1 MGTTPTFGFPYP
13 DQTNSVD
20 VADDIASLA
29 QSIDLTLPLFAPLD
43 SPTFVGVPKAPTASA
58 TTNDTQIATTE
69 FVHSQG
75 YITEAEA
82 DDRYA
87 DANGGTSQ
95 NPTLDGIISVP
106 SLSDGVV
113 LASSGEL
120 TSSSVLSMDLGGTGN
135 ATTTAS
141 GVVYVDET
149 NSAFAYTSAGSP
161 GQYLQSQGTGQQ
173 PIWSDV
179 QSNFNGTITP
189 TEAQQGALWVD
200 TTNNVLKVYDE
211 TNGWQVVAGTPRVT
225 KAANSELVLSDA
237 GCLLEVSSASAAVIN
252 IPNSSVVDFPI
263 GTTITIV
270 QTGAGRIS
278 VNGTSGVTVVGTPTS
293 TLRAQWST
301 ATLYKRESNN
311 WLVAGDLL

>member
-29 QSIDLTLPLFAPLD
+29 QAIDLTLPMFAPLD

-82 DDRYA
+82 DDKYA

-95 NPTLDGIISVP
+95 DPTLDGIIGVP

-113 LASSGEL
+113 LASSNEL
-120 TSSSVLSMDLGGTGN
+120 TTTTTLGMDLGGTGN
-135 ATTTAS
+135 TATTAS

-149 NSAFAYTSAGSP
+149 NSSFAYTSAGTA

-189 TEAQQGALWVD
+189 SEAQQGALWVD
-200 TTNNVLKVYDE
+200 TTNNVLKVYDQ
-211 TNGWQVVAGTPRVT
+211 TNGWQVVAGTPRVL
-225 KAANSELVLSDA
+225 KAPNSELVLSDA
-237 GCLLEVSSASAAVIN
+237 GCLLEVSSSSNAVIN
-252 IPNSSVVDFPI
+252 IPNSSVVNYPI

-270 QTGAGRIS
+270 QSGAGKIS
-278 VNGTSGVTVVGTPTS
+278 VNGTSGVTVDATPTN
-293 TLRAQWST
+293 TTRAQWST
-301 ATLYKRESNN
+301 ATLYKRESNR